1 MYEWSVPSSVLD
13 METNDQWVAFTY
25 GSTVDA
31 TAHTYAGLHG
41 LVLVSKQPLKE
52 DVAALGSRYTLVH

>member
-1 MYEWSVPSSVLD
+1 